1 LETTPKQRSRFTTAR
16 VLLAGT
22 ALIGIVWAGTFASF
36 SDSGQS
42 GSTFTAG
49 TLDLLVGGDAD
60 DSHAFTTLEM
70 NNVKPGDVKYAPLA
84 INNSGSL
91 TLSYSMTTSATNPDS
106 KALRDALT
114 LEARIVAN
122 EATCDSAGT
131 GFNAS
136 TTTVISSG
144 ALSAAAISGR
154 TLSAG
159 ASEVL
164 CYKVA
169 LPSAAGD
176 ALQGS
181 TTVATFSFS
190 ATQV

>member
-1 LETTPKQRSRFTTAR
+1 MQTKPDGGRKLTTAR
-16 VLLAGT
+16 VILAGT

-36 SDSGQS
+36 SDSGEA
-42 GSTFTAG
+42 GSTFTTG
-49 TLDLLVGGDAD
+49 TVDLLVGGDPD
-60 DSHAFTTLEM
+60 DAYAFTSLEM
-70 NNVKPGDVKYAPLA
+70 QNMKPGDVKYAPLTVS
-84 INNSGSL
+84 NSGTL
-91 TLSYSMTTSATNPDS
+91 NLSYTMTTSATNPDT

-122 EATCDSAGT
+122 QAACDSGGS

-144 ALSAAAISGR
+144 ALSAAAISAR
-154 TLSAG
+154 TLNAG

-164 CYKVA
+164 CYKVV
-169 LPSAAGD
+169 LPSSAGD
-176 ALQGS
+176 ALQGA
-181 TTVATFSFS
+181 TTVATFTFG